1 MKHSTGWARVSLELC
16 ALAFAAAPALAAQS
30 GPVTVGGF
38 PSQTLRIIV
47 PASAGGGWDGTA
59 RAIQE
64 VLREDKIAAKP
75 VDVVNVTGG
84 GGTVGLARL
93 INQYKN
99 DGHTVMVMGLS
110 LVGSI
115 YTNKSPVDLS
125 TTTPLARLTA
135 DYQAVAVPN
144 NSKYTSL
151 RQLLDDFRKN
161 SKSVVWGGG
170 PGGGPDHLT
179 VGFIAKAMGIAPKDI
194 NYVAFS
200 GGELR
205 PQIMGG
211 QVTAAVT
218 SFSELKADAEAKQL
232 RILAITAPKRLPGS
246 SIPTAKESGLDL
258 VFANWRGVVGPP
270 GMKDNERKAWIE
282 MLTRVRN
289 SPRWK
294 NILKTRDW
302 LDDFE
307 AGDDFAK
314 FVKTDSE
321 RVGAL
326 ERELGLAK

>member
-1 MKHSTGWARVSLELC
+1 MRFRNKLSIACVSVAGVLG
-16 ALAFAAAPALAAQS
+16 AAAVHAQS

-38 PSQTLRIIV
+38 PTQTLRIIV

-64 VLREDKIAAKP
+64 VLREDNIAAKP
-75 VDVVNVTGG
+75 VEVINVTGG

-93 INQYKN
+93 INQYKG

-125 TTTPLARLTA
+125 TTTPIVRLTA
-135 DYQAVAVPN
+135 DYQAVAVAN
-144 NSKYTSL
+144 KSKYKTL
-151 RQLLDDFRKN
+151 KEVLADFRKN
-161 SKSVVWGGG
+161 PKSVVWGGG

-179 VGFIAKAMGIAPKDI
+179 VGFIAKSLGIGPKDI

-211 QVTAAVT
+211 QVTAAAT
-218 SFSELKADAEAKQL
+218 SFSELKADAEAGQL
-232 RILAITAPKRLPGS
+232 RILAVTAPSRLPGS
-246 SIPTAKESGLDL
+246 SVPTAKENGLDL
-258 VFANWRGVVGPP
+258 DFANWRGVVGPP
-270 GMKDNERKAWIE
+270 GMKDNERQAWTE

-289 SPRWK
+289 SARWK

-302 LDDFE
+302 LDDFQ
-307 AGDDFAK
+307 AGKEFTA
-314 FVKTDSE
+314 FVKAESE